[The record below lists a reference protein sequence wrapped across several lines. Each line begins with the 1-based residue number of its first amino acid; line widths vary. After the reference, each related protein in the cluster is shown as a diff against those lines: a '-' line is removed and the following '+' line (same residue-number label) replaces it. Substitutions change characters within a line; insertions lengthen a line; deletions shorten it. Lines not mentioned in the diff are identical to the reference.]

1 MKESTKYIFVLYITF
16 YEMLVPV
23 SGLTLSILA
32 GLTTGIGGLL
42 ITIFGRVSKKVLSF
56 ATGIA
61 SGMMLAV
68 SFLSLLGDALELVD
82 LMTVI
87 LGFLTGFFVLFIL
100 DIVIPH
106 IHITLKR
113 EGAIVNKDLLRKGA
127 VIILGV
133 AMHNI
138 PEGMAVAL
146 TYTHKESLGI
156 LVALTI
162 GIHNVPEGAIM
173 AIPLTEM
180 RFNKL
185 KVFLITLLS
194 GITEPL
200 FAFLTFLLF
209 SEAGLT
215 VLGFNSA
222 FAAAAMVYIT
232 VDELIPEAYSMGHS
246 HSVSLGLIFGI
257 ILSLYLLRLLA

>member
-1 MKESTKYIFVLYITF
+1 MS
-16 YEMLVPV
+16 VPI
-23 SGLTLSILA
+23 SGLALSVLA
-32 GLTTGIGGLL
+32 GLATGVGGLL
-42 ITIFGRVSKKVLSF
+42 ITVFGKVDKKILSF
-56 ATGIA
+56 ATGVA

-68 SFLSLLGDALELVD
+68 SFLSLLADALELVS

-87 LGFLTGFFVLFIL
+87 LGFLIGFFVLFIL
-100 DIVIPH
+100 DIMIPH
-106 IHITLKR
+106 IHITLR
-113 EGAIVNKDLLRKGA
+113 GEGVVVDKELLRRSA
-127 VIILGV
+127 VIALGV

-162 GIHNVPEGAIM
+162 GIHNVPEGAIT

-180 RFNKL
+180 GFSKL

-209 SEAGLT
+209 SGAKLA

-222 FAAAAMVYIT
+222 FAAAAMIYIT
-232 VDELIPEAYSMGHS
+232 VDELIPEAYSTGHG

-257 ILSLYLLRLLA
+257 VLSLYLLRLLT